1 MEKCYMFISCIVC
14 KCLQMMYDFI
24 SKVVTFCSVLSNRK
38 SCMCESSAVFF

>member
-14 KCLQMMYDFI
+14 KYLQMMYDFI
-24 SKVVTFCSVLSNRK
+24 SKVVTLCSVLSNRK